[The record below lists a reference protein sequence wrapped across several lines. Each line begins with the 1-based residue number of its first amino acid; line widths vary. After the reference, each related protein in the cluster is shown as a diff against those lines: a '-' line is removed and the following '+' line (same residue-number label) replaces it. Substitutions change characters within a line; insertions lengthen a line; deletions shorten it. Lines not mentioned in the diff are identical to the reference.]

1 MIAYVTRAR
10 YACLCCYLWDDG
22 ESRSQVL
29 KSNLRNINTIN
40 NNSSSSSLQDAEQ
53 SQSQRGFASTS
64 ATNDTNL
71 REKNNL
77 HNAYHQ
83 VTSLTK
89 CKLVILAQNAVQTKV
104 ANISFELKQ
113 NSRIA

>member
-1 MIAYVTRAR
+1 MIACVTRAR

-77 HNAYHQ
+77 TNHQ